1 MERFVDT
8 VIIGSGDVVEKRL
21 FPALMRKLES
31 FPAGKRGFID
41 VFSLDDIKDLP
52 SRWGFPRTDNPY
64 LPERTERVFDIFSR
78 LKDRG
83 DVVAWVAVPSDWHLY
98 YLDFL
103 DGLASFVVVEKP
115 VVACRD
121 DLSVLDG
128 VVGSDRRKRIFFLS
142 YYLLEKA
149 LPLMFLRRPRAFYL
163 KYLDGD
169 VGSFLQM
176 YLKAGGLRELSVGFV
191 EAGDDRR
198 LPEGGQLVE
207 TMVHHCLVASLFVGF
222 PQGWGL
228 VRFRRDELYGK
239 MLVLE
244 AVGRKSEK
252 IRLSLKKGFTP
263 EFPAKRQ
270 YALLRFAHAV
280 LEADFDRKTAKITDR
295 DGNAVEVSVKAEFS
309 QAYAVQC
316 DMVYRCFLDGF
327 DPSKVDGLY
336 NQKEVLEWLFALD
349 GRFPAD
355 VVTDWEAD
363 A

>member
-1 MERFVDT
+1 M
-8 VIIGSGDVVEKRL
+8 
-21 FPALMRKLES
+21 
-31 FPAGKRGFID
+31 
-41 VFSLDDIKDLP
+41 
-52 SRWGFPRTDNPY
+52 
-64 LPERTERVFDIFSR
+64 
-78 LKDRG
+78 
-83 DVVAWVAVPSDWHLY
+83 
-98 YLDFL
+98 
-103 DGLASFVVVEKP
+103 
-115 VVACRD
+115 VACRD

-128 VVGSDRRKRIFFLS
+128 VVNSDRRKRIFFLS

-176 YLKAGGLRELSVGFV
+176 YLKAGVLRELSVGFV

-239 MLVLE
+239 ML
-244 AVGRKSEK
+244 
-252 IRLSLKKGFTP
+252 
-263 EFPAKRQ
+263 
-270 YALLRFAHAV
+270 V